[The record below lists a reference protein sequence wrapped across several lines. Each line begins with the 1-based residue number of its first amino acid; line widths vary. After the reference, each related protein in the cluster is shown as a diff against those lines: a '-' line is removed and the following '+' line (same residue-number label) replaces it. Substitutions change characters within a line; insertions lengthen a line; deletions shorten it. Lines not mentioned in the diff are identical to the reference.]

1 MTVHTNSG
9 LNLYMQSSIAA
20 SKTITGATNADPG
33 VFTSTSHGYSNG
45 NVILLEVQGMVEVNY
60 RLFKANNV
68 ATNTFELA
76 DIDGTTSIDTTDFGV
91 FSSGTAKLVTLGTSI
106 TGVQGFTAS
115 GGDIKTVDTTTV
127 NDTVDTEIVVGA
139 TAQSYELQMQW
150 DPSSTAQQAMRSAFD
165 LRANKAFKIAWPDGA
180 HVLFYG
186 TVGYTMAP
194 GGEKQGVTTSPAKI
208 AMLGALTN
216 YNA

>member
-1 MTVHTNSG
+1 MTVRTNSG
-9 LNLYMQSSIAA
+9 LNLYMESAIASA
-20 SKTITGATNADPG
+20 KTISGATNADPG
-33 VFTSTSHGYSNG
+33 VFTSTAHGYSNG
-45 NVILLEVQGMVEVNY
+45 NVVLLEVQGMVEVNN
-60 RLFKANNV
+60 RLFKVNNV

-76 DIDGTTSIDTTDFGV
+76 DIDGTTSIDTTSFGV

-106 TGVQGFTAS
+106 TGVAGFSPS
-115 GGDIKTVDTTTV
+115 GGDIKTVDSTTV

-150 DPSSTAQQAMRSAFD
+150 DPGNAAQQAMRTAFD
-165 LRANKAFKIAWPDGA
+165 LRANKGFKIQWPDGA

-194 GGEKQGVTTSPAKI
+194 GGEKQGITTSPAKI

-216 YNA
+216 YAA